1 MTQRSHC
8 HGLTSIS
15 GQELKSCC
23 KSLQTEATEINSM
36 PADPQEGDGATCVA
50 ECESSGSEARL
61 AGVDIYQLGHHRE
74 VNSLL
79 SFLIC
84 KMGIVYP

>member
-1 MTQRSHC
+1 
-8 HGLTSIS
+8 
-15 GQELKSCC
+15 
-23 KSLQTEATEINSM
+23 M
-36 PADPQEGDGATCVA
+36 PADPPEGDGALKSTCVA

-79 SFLIC
+79 GFLIC

>member
-1 MTQRSHC
+1 
-8 HGLTSIS
+8 
-15 GQELKSCC
+15 
-23 KSLQTEATEINSM
+23 M